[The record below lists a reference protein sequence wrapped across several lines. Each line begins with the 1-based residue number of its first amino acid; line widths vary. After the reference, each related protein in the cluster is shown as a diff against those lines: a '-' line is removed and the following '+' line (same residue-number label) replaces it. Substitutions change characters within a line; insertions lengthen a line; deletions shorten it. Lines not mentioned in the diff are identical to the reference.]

1 VARRPGCVLILSLV
15 GIACLVSF
23 AALIAI
29 ALIVG
34 REPTVSPRSTLV
46 LRLSGD
52 LIEGGPGDPVT
63 SLLPT
68 RRPPSVDA
76 VVENLRKAKVD
87 RRIASVLLIPSGFQ
101 TPYWAK
107 LQEVRDAILDFRRSG
122 KPIFAHLEYGGQS
135 EYYLA
140 TACDR
145 IYLVPSSTLD
155 LTGLASYEIFLRGTL
170 DKIGAYPDMIHIGAY
185 KTASNQ
191 LTEKTMTP
199 AHREMAE
206 SLNADAFEQMIRAVA
221 EGRKKSEADVRALV
235 DKGPFLAEDAKAVGL
250 VDAVGYEDEVRDIL
264 KAGRTDAGQM
274 ELAEYMRISAQ
285 SLGLNKGAR
294 IAVIF
299 ASGAIV
305 SGGSGYDPLNGA
317 AVGSETLAESIR
329 RVRRDARVKAI
340 ILRID
345 SPGGSAVASD
355 VIWRELRLAVTDKP
369 GKPLVVSMSD
379 LAASGGYYIAVAAR
393 TIVAEPGTLTGSI
406 GIYGG
411 KIVLGGTYGKL
422 GVTIESVSK
431 GRFAELNSP
440 VRPFNEDE
448 RAKIEQQ
455 LRAFYDL
462 FLKRVAESRHLTPN
476 RVDEVG
482 QGRVWTG
489 RQAKEIGLVDELG
502 GLQRAIALA
511 KQQAKIAPDAEVEIV
526 AYPPRRTLYDFLTSQ
541 MGSSTQVARLLSL
554 VGFVDPRVA
563 WLAASAGTTAET
575 ATAPLTLFRRGEV
588 LALMP
593 YEFTR

>member
-1 VARRPGCVLILSLV
+1 VARRPGCVLVLSLIA
-15 GIACLVSF
+15 IACLVSF
-23 AALIAI
+23 AALVT
-29 ALIVG
+29 LSVIVG
-34 REPTVSPRSTLV
+34 REPSVSPRSTLV
-46 LRLSGD
+46 MRLSGD
-52 LIEGGPGDPVT
+52 LAEGGPGDPLT

-87 RRIASVLLIPSGFQ
+87 TRIASVLLLPSGFG

-107 LQEVRDAILDFRRSG
+107 LQEVRDAIFDFRRSG
-122 KPIFAHLEYGGQS
+122 KPIYAHLEFGGQS
-135 EYYLA
+135 EYFLA

-145 IYLVPSSTLD
+145 VYLVPSSSLD
-155 LTGLASYEIFLRGTL
+155 LTGLASYEVFLRGTL
-170 DKIGAYPDMIHIGAY
+170 DKIGAYPDMIHIGDY

-206 SLNADAFEQMIRAVA
+206 SLNTDAFDQMIRAIA
-221 EGRKKSEADVRALV
+221 DGRKRSEADVRALV
-235 DKGPFLAEDAKAVGL
+235 DKGPFLAEDAKAAGL

-264 KAGRTDAGQM
+264 KAGRTDARQM
-274 ELAEYMRISAQ
+274 DLADYMRISAQ
-285 SLGLNKGAR
+285 SLGLNKGPR

-305 SGGSGYDPLNGA
+305 SGTSGYDPLNGP
-317 AVGSETLAESIR
+317 AVGSETLIDSIR
-329 RVRRDARVKAI
+329 KVRNDSRVKAI

-355 VIWRELRLAVTDKP
+355 VIWRELMLARSDKA

-379 LAASGGYYIAVAAR
+379 LAASGGYYIAVAAP

-411 KIVLGGTYGKL
+411 KLVTGGTYGKL
-422 GVTIESVSK
+422 GMTIESVSK
-431 GRFAELNSP
+431 GRYAELNSP

-462 FLKRVAESRHLTPN
+462 FLKRVAESRRMTPE
-476 RVDEVG
+476 RVDQVG

-502 GLQRAIALA
+502 GLDRAVALA
-511 KQQAKIAPDAEVEIV
+511 KQRARIAPDAEVEVV
-526 AYPPRRTLYDFLTSQ
+526 AYPPRRTLYDWVTSQ
-541 MGSSTQVARLLSL
+541 MGASDQAARLLSL
-554 VGFVDPRVA
+554 VGFADPR
-563 WLAASAGTTAET
+563 AAGAAMT
-575 ATAPLTLFRRGEV
+575 PLTLFRRGEV

-593 YEFTR
+593 YVFVR

>member
-1 VARRPGCVLILSLV
+1 MARRPGCVLVLSLIA
-15 GIACLVSF
+15 IACLVSF
-23 AALIAI
+23 AALVT
-29 ALIVG
+29 LSVIVG
-34 REPTVSPRSTLV
+34 REPSVSPRSTLV
-46 LRLSGD
+46 MRLSGD
-52 LIEGGPGDPVT
+52 LAEGGPGDPLT

-87 RRIASVLLIPSGFQ
+87 TRIASVLLLPSGFG

-107 LQEVRDAILDFRRSG
+107 LQEVRDAIYDFRRSG
-122 KPIFAHLEYGGQS
+122 KPIYAHLEFGGQS
-135 EYYLA
+135 EYFLA

-145 IYLVPSSTLD
+145 IYLVPSSSLD
-155 LTGLASYEIFLRGTL
+155 LTGLASYEVFLRGTL
-170 DKIGAYPDMIHIGAY
+170 DKIGAYPDMIHIGDY

-206 SLNADAFEQMIRAVA
+206 SLNTDAFDQMIRAIA
-221 EGRKKSEADVRALV
+221 DGRKRSEADVRALV
-235 DKGPFLAEDAKAVGL
+235 DKGPFLAEDAKAAGL

-264 KAGRTDAGQM
+264 KAGRTDARQM
-274 ELAEYMRISAQ
+274 DLADYMRISAQ
-285 SLGLNKGAR
+285 SLGLNKGPR

-305 SGGSGYDPLNGA
+305 SGTSGYDPLNGP
-317 AVGSETLAESIR
+317 AVGSETLIDSIR
-329 RVRRDARVKAI
+329 KVRNDSRVKAI

-355 VIWRELRLAVTDKP
+355 VIWRELMLARSDKA

-379 LAASGGYYIAVAAR
+379 LAASGGYYIAVAAP

-411 KIVLGGTYGKL
+411 KIVTGGTYGKL
-422 GVTIESVSK
+422 GMTVEPVSK
-431 GRFAELNSP
+431 GRYAEINSP

-462 FLKRVAESRHLTPN
+462 FLKRVAESRHMTAE
-476 RVDEVG
+476 RVDQVG

-502 GLQRAIALA
+502 GLDRAVALA
-511 KQQAKIAPDAEVEIV
+511 KQQAKIAPDAEVEVV
-526 AYPPRRTLYDFLTSQ
+526 AYPPRRTLYDWVTSQ
-541 MGSSTQVARLLSL
+541 IGASDQAARLLSL
-554 VGFVDPRVA
+554 VGFADPR
-563 WLAASAGTTAET
+563 AAGAAMI
-575 ATAPLTLFRRGEV
+575 PLTLFRRGEV

-593 YEFTR
+593 YVFVR

>member
-1 VARRPGCVLILSLV
+1 MARRPGCVLVLSLIA
-15 GIACLVSF
+15 IACLVSF
-23 AALIAI
+23 AALVT
-29 ALIVG
+29 LSVIVG
-34 REPTVSPRSTLV
+34 REPSVSPRSTLV
-46 LRLSGD
+46 MRLSGD
-52 LIEGGPGDPVT
+52 LAEGGPGDPLT

-87 RRIASVLLIPSGFQ
+87 TRIASVLLLPSGFG

-107 LQEVRDAILDFRRSG
+107 LQEVRDAIYDFRRSG
-122 KPIFAHLEYGGQS
+122 KPIYAHLEFGGQS
-135 EYYLA
+135 EYFLA

-145 IYLVPSSTLD
+145 IYLVPSSSLD
-155 LTGLASYEIFLRGTL
+155 LTGLASYEVFLRGTL
-170 DKIGAYPDMIHIGAY
+170 DKIGAYPDMIHIGDY

-206 SLNADAFEQMIRAVA
+206 SLNTDAFDQMIRAIA
-221 EGRKKSEADVRALV
+221 DGRKRSEADVRALV
-235 DKGPFLAEDAKAVGL
+235 DKGPFLAEDAKAAGL

-264 KAGRTDAGQM
+264 KAGRTDARQM
-274 ELAEYMRISAQ
+274 DLADYMRISAQ
-285 SLGLNKGAR
+285 SLGLNKGPR

-305 SGGSGYDPLNGA
+305 SGTSGYDPLNGP
-317 AVGSETLAESIR
+317 AVGSETLIDSIR
-329 RVRRDARVKAI
+329 KVRNDSRVKAI

-355 VIWRELRLAVTDKP
+355 VIWRELMLARSDKA

-379 LAASGGYYIAVAAR
+379 LAASGGYYIAVAAP

-411 KIVLGGTYGKL
+411 KLVTGGTYGKL
-422 GVTIESVSK
+422 GMTVEPVSK
-431 GRFAELNSP
+431 GRYAELNSP

-462 FLKRVAESRHLTPN
+462 FLKRVAESRRMTPE
-476 RVDEVG
+476 RVDQVG

-502 GLQRAIALA
+502 GLDRAVALA
-511 KQQAKIAPDAEVEIV
+511 KQRAKIAPDAEVEVV
-526 AYPPRRTLYDFLTSQ
+526 AYPPRRTLYDWVTSQ
-541 MGSSTQVARLLSL
+541 MGASDQAARLLSL
-554 VGFVDPRVA
+554 VGFADPR
-563 WLAASAGTTAET
+563 AAGAAMT
-575 ATAPLTLFRRGEV
+575 PLTLFRRGEV

-593 YEFTR
+593 YVFVR